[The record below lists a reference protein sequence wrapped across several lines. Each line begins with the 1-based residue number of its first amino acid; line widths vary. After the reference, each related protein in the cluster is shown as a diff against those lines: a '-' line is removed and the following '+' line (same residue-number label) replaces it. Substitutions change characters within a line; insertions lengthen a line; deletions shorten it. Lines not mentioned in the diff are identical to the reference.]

1 MTTLTM
7 PSVLSFDRKL
17 EPSDAVMHSGNWNDK
32 GKKDGWKEIELFERR
47 NRAVFSNFTQE
58 ELDDEDALK
67 EKMGKPNLS
76 WGDDASLPF
85 NSDTLRVNFSLRVLG
100 GVNMPSACNKN
111 DYQKKFIEIINAYTN
126 NIGLDELAGRYT
138 YNIVNG
144 RFLWRNRVGAQ
155 SIAIYVNHA
164 SFDKPLEFNAYD
176 YSLKNTISSDDKV
189 LKLAALIKRGLSDEE
204 NILIEISAYVKMGEG
219 QRVWP
224 SQEMVLNIPKG
235 EKSRHLF
242 SLNGNAAMHC
252 EKIGNALRTIDDWQT
267 GSDMPIAIE
276 AFGSVTQRGVAYRSN
291 KNDFKSLITK
301 WINDKEISGEE
312 KHFVLAMIVRGGVF
326 SEGDS

>member
-17 EPSDAVMHSGNWNDK
+17 EPSDAVMHSGNWNDM
-32 GKKDGWKEIELFERR
+32 GEKDGWKEIELFDRR

-85 NSDTLRVNFSLRVLG
+85 DSDTLRVSFSLRVLG
-100 GVNMPSACNKN
+100 GINMPSACNKN
-111 DYQKKFIEIINAYTN
+111 DYQQKFIEIIDAYTN
-126 NIGLDELAGRYT
+126 EVGLEELAGRYA
-138 YNIVNG
+138 YNIANG

-155 SIAIYVNHA
+155 EVSIHVNHP
-164 SFDKPLEFNAYD
+164 SFEQPLEFNAYD
-176 YSLKNTISSDDKV
+176 YSLKNTTSSDDKV
-189 LKLAALIKRGLSDEE
+189 SKLATLIKKGLSDEE
-204 NILIEISAYVKMGEG
+204 NILIDISAYVQLGNG

-242 SLNGNAAMHC
+242 SLDGNAAMHC

-267 GSDMPIAIE
+267 ESDTPIAIE
-276 AFGSVTQRGVAYRSN
+276 AFGSVTQRGVAHRSN
-291 KNDFKSLITK
+291 RNDFKSLITK
-301 WINDKEISGEE
+301 WINDQEVSEDD
-312 KHFVLAMIVRGGVF
+312 KHFVIAMIIRGGVF

>member
-17 EPSDAVMHSGNWNDK
+17 EPSDAVMHSGSWDNK
-32 GKKDGWKEIELFERR
+32 GEKEGWKEIELFDRR

-58 ELDDEDALK
+58 ELDDEEALK

-85 NSDTLRVNFSLRVLG
+85 DSDTLRVNFSLRVLG
-100 GVNMPSACNKN
+100 GINIPSACNKKE
-111 DYQKKFIEIINAYTN
+111 YQDKFIEIIDVYTKDV
-126 NIGLDELAGRYT
+126 GLDELANRYA

-155 SIAIYVNHA
+155 DITIYVNHT
-164 SFDKPLEFNAYD
+164 SFGKPLEFNAYD

-189 LKLAALIKRGLSDEE
+189 LKLAALIKNGLSDEE
-204 NILIEISAYVKMGEG
+204 NILIEISAYMKLGNG

-276 AFGSVTQRGVAYRSN
+276 AFGSVTQRGVAHRSN

-301 WINDKEISGEE
+301 WINDKEISNEE
-312 KHFVLAMIVRGGVF
+312 KHFVIAMIVRGGVF
-326 SEGDS
+326 SEGDN